1 MANRTLSA
9 YVEESAVHRIGE
21 LAKVEARSPAQ
32 IAGAGIKFYVGLPAT
47 THAAIRY
54 IDACATPGE
63 VESARREISRVLART
78 QMVVAQRIAAAEIQT
93 NLANDATE
101 EEILAEAQAIMDN
114 ES

>member
-1 MANRTLSA
+1 MM
-9 YVEESAVHRIGE
+9 
-21 LAKVEARSPAQ
+21 
-32 IAGAGIKFYVGLPAT
+32 
-47 THAAIRY
+47 
-54 IDACATPGE
+54 
-63 VESARREISRVLART
+63 ART